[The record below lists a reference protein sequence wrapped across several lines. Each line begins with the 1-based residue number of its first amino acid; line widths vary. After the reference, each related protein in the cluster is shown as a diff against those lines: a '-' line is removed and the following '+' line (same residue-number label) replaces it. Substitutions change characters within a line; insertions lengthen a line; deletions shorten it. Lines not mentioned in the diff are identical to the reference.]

1 MTRERRLRGC
11 QERGQGRF
19 GRTFGI
25 ASVVV
30 GLTLSASGARAEAP
44 VRCQRLTFQVALVAG
59 QPANNQMA
67 AWLCTRGSIQHKT
80 VQVVIHGATYD
91 HNMWDF
97 PFQPERYSYV
107 HYMTAAGYAVLNLD
121 RIGYGESSHPPSG
134 FLDLD
139 LHKAA
144 FTIHQVV
151 QELRSGNL
159 EVEGFGHLR
168 AEKVELVGHSLGSF
182 TASIEA
188 ATYDDVDGV
197 ILSGYTHTVGP
208 GGAIGNTL
216 AFPAAF
222 DPKFAPLDLAFDYL
236 SIDEATRNLLFNFLP
251 DMDPVV
257 QALDFDLRMTVPAG
271 DLADIFPSFPA
282 TNGMHVPTLLVV
294 GNHDSIAC
302 AANDCIATNTLATEP
317 ANYPADACL
326 EMQIIPEA
334 GHALNLH
341 LNAQTWFGVAREW
354 SDRRVGASTKKP
366 PAQSCP

>member
-1 MTRERRLRGC
+1 LA
-11 QERGQGRF
+11 
-19 GRTFGI
+19 RTSVGI
-25 ASVVV
+25 ALVVAGV
-30 GLTLSASGARAEAP
+30 STFAPRARAEAP
-44 VRCQRLTFQVALVAG
+44 VRCERLTFQVALTAG
-59 QPANNQMA
+59 GPADQQMA
-67 AWLCTRGSIQHKT
+67 AWLCARDSIQHKT
-80 VQVVIHGATYD
+80 MQLVIHGATYD
-91 HNMWDF
+91 HNMWNF
-97 PFQPERYSYV
+97 PYQPERYSYV
-107 HYMTAAGYAVLNLD
+107 DYMTAAGYAVLNLD

-134 FLDLD
+134 FADLD

-151 QELRSGNL
+151 QVLRSGDLKVN
-159 EVEGFGHLR
+159 GFGYVR

-197 ILSGYTHTVGP
+197 ILSGYTHTLGP
-208 GGAIGNTL
+208 GGAAGLTL

-222 DPKFAPLDLAFDYL
+222 DPKFAPLGLAFDYL
-236 SIDEATRNLLFNFLP
+236 SISQATRDLLFNYLP
-251 DMDPVV
+251 DMDPAVE
-257 QALDFDLRMTVPAG
+257 QLDYDLRMSVPAG
-271 DLADIFPSFPA
+271 DLADIFPSYPA

-302 AANDCIATNTLATEP
+302 ADNDCIASNTLGSEP

-341 LNAQTWFGVAREW
+341 LNAQAWFAVAREW
-354 SDRRVGASTKKP
+354 SDRRVGVSTKQP